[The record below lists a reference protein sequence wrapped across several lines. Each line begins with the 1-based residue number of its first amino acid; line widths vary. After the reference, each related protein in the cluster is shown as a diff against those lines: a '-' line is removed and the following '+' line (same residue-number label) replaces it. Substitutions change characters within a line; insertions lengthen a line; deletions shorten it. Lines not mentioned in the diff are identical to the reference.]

1 MAGLARLF
9 ADALGITGGIDDHL
23 ASPFQLRR
31 TPWGVRVADDD
42 HLLGLPEWTR
52 VGQCVLLDGRQDA
65 TPGRRPVD
73 IALLE
78 QLVGLL
84 TKAFF
89 WPMGAGSVAL
99 LVWAGLRGGGARY
112 GKAAAAVAAIAI
124 AIGGWWYVRNLA
136 VSGSFFGA
144 LDLKAAGDAG
154 GTWQLIRSRW
164 SLAELGAFARGLAV
178 IAASFTWAG
187 T

>member
-1 MAGLARLF
+1 MTTMAVGASERRSPRPKRRRSWPV
-9 ADALGITGGIDDHL
+9 AYSSAAAPSTG
-23 ASPFQLRR
+23 PQ
-31 TPWGVRVADDD
+31 
-42 HLLGLPEWTR
+42 
-52 VGQCVLLDGRQDA
+52 LLDGRQDA